1 MNSLDNHVHV
11 ALQKG
16 QAMRLE
22 HGNASR
28 IFCCEGSLWLTRD
41 GDIRDVVLRQGQS
54 LTFEGKCGILLSA
67 FEPAKFSLRKG
78 SPSSER
84 KHDLAFYLRWVG
96 RKYSAIF
103 A

>member
-1 MNSLDNHVHV
+1 MNSLDNHAHV

-16 QAMRLE
+16 QTMRLE
-22 HGNASR
+22 HGNALR

-54 LTFEGKCGILLSA
+54 LRFEGTCGILLSA
-67 FEPAKFSLRKG
+67 FEPAKFSLRK
-78 SPSSER
+78 SPAALER
-84 KHDLAFYLRWVG
+84 KHNLAFYLRWVG